1 MAKSGLIFKSEEE
14 FKKEYQPERMGE
26 GALKQVIQ
34 QLRSHNMSAE
44 GVKTKTLDAEPIIKD
59 SKETKLKEDANKNTE
74 HLLNENKKLNKNIEK
89 LSKTIGDVTKGKGIT
104 GERAE
109 KLAKDQEKD
118 YRGIGQQFKE
128 RLTGRA
134 GNKYDPSGMAWKFG
148 SIRGL
153 LHTTGLVKAGSG
165 SFLDRKLDVRE
176 ERLRTAQEMA
186 KLNPQ
191 MKNLGPKGN
200 KRFKTDADVEAYYA
214 ERGKNVQD
222 AKANLQTEQYKIDT
236 AQALM
241 SEEEYARTTGGKR
254 QLKARD
260 EAAQALIDIDPTKTG
275 EKKGAFKPAKEENIQ
290 DELNV
295 SQEESDTLKA
305 LTASSE
311 PINELIAITKVENE
325 RKTKADSDM
334 LAALN
339 NVAAAAGEGGSLG
352 GLANAA
358 TNLVGRKGAIGAA
371 KKGAGYLSKV
381 GGAGKLMKGLGI
393 GAVGAL
399 AGEGLQMGGE
409 KLQEAGYEKTGKA
422 VGAGGTAVKYAGYGA
437 MIGSVIPGVGTAIG
451 AGIGGAVGL
460 GKGIYDNYY
469 KGTPKTTKNKEAHS
483 LRMDT
488 SDPNNVRYL
497 VDDKEIS
504 ADEYMRLQNIEDLGD
519 QAKAIAAASN
529 KADQVSARSADNAV
543 AKLPS
548 NSAPATNIVN
558 APTTISKSSTNN
570 AIKVPIRDQDNTVK
584 SYHKSRYAT

>member
-74 HLLNENKKLNKNIEK
+74 HLLSENKKLNKNIEK
-89 LSKTIGDVTKGKGIT
+89 LSKTIGDVTKGKGVT

-118 YRGIGQQFKE
+118 YRGIGQQLKE
-128 RLTGRA
+128 RLTGRG
-134 GNKYDPSGMAWKFG
+134 GNKYDPSSMAWKFG

-153 LHTTGLVKAGSG
+153 LHTTGLVQAGSG

-191 MKNLGPKGN
+191 MKNLGSKEN
-200 KRFKTDADVEAYYA
+200 KRFKTDADLEDYYA
-214 ERGKNVQD
+214 ERGKNVQA
-222 AKANLQTEQYKIDT
+222 AKANLQTEQYKIDA

-241 SEEEYARTTGGKR
+241 SEEEYARTVGGKR

-260 EAAQALIDIDPTKTG
+260 EAAQALINIDPTKTG
-275 EKKGAFKPAKEENIQ
+275 EKKGAFKSAKEENIQ

-305 LTASSE
+305 LTASTE
-311 PINELIAITKVENE
+311 PLNELILITKAENE
-325 RKTKADSDM
+325 REAKADADM

-422 VGAGGTAVKYAGYGA
+422 VGTGGTAVKYAGYGA

>member
-1 MAKSGLIFKSEEE
+1 MAKKSGLVFKTEEE
-14 FKKEYQPERMGE
+14 FKREYQPERMGQ
-26 GALKQVIQ
+26 GAFKQVVE
-34 QLRSHNMSAE
+34 QLRANNLSA
-44 GVKTKTLDAEPIIKD
+44 KSIATDSIKAKSLDADPITKD
-59 SKETKLKEDANKNTE
+59 SKETQVKKEELKNGED
-74 HLLNENKKLNKNIEK
+74 LLESNKKLNTNLEK
-89 LSKTIGDVTKGKGIT
+89 LTKAIGGSKMTNARAAALA
-104 GERAE
+104 GEQ
-109 KLAKDQEKD
+109 KLD
-118 YRGIGQQFKE
+118 YRSFGQQMKD
-128 RLTGRA
+128 RLGGRG
-134 GNKYDPSGMAWKFG
+134 GNKFDPHGAAWKFG

-153 LHTTGLVKAGSG
+153 LHTTGLVQGG
-165 SFLDRKLDVRE
+165 TGGFLDNKLAVRE
-176 ERLRTAQEMA
+176 ERMRTAHEMTKA
-186 KLNPQ
+186 NST
-191 MKNLGPKGN
+191 MKNLPQFHDEFGN
-200 KRFKTDADVEAYYA
+200 PSDALVEDYYNR
-214 ERGKNVQD
+214 RGKKVQA

-236 AQALM
+236 AQGLM
-241 SEEEYARTTGGKR
+241 SEEEYARTTGGKK
-254 QLKARD
+254 QLNARNA
-260 EAAQALIDIDPTKTG
+260 AAQALIDIDPTKQG
-275 EKKGAFKPAKEENIQ
+275 EKKGAFETVQ

-305 LTASSE
+305 LTASTE
-311 PINELIAITKVENE
+311 PINELISITKVENE
-325 RKTKADSDM
+325 RKTKADADM

-352 GLANAA
+352 GLASAA
-358 TNLVGRKGAIGAA
+358 TNLVGRKGAIGVA

-469 KGTPKTTKNKEAHS
+469 KGDNKSNIATP
-483 LRMDT
+483 
-488 SDPNNVRYL
+488 SDDAMQIGGAIVHKG
-497 VDDKEIS
+497 DKLTE
-504 ADEYMRLQNIEDLGD
+504 EQ
-519 QAKAIAAASN
+519 KAIVQAAKSQGKQYPDWIE
-529 KADQVSARSADNAV
+529 KAINDSATQVSAQSADNAA

-548 NSAPATNIVN
+548 NAASSTNIVN

-570 AIKVPIRDQDNTVK
+570 SIKVPVRDQDNSIK

>member
-1 MAKSGLIFKSEEE
+1 MAKKSGLVFKTEEE
-14 FKKEYQPERMGE
+14 FKREYQPERMGQ
-26 GALKQVIQ
+26 GAFKQVVE
-34 QLRSHNMSAE
+34 QLRANNLSA
-44 GVKTKTLDAEPIIKD
+44 KSIATDSIKAKSLDADPITKD
-59 SKETKLKEDANKNTE
+59 SKETQVKKEELKNGED
-74 HLLNENKKLNKNIEK
+74 LLESNKKLNTNLEK
-89 LSKTIGDVTKGKGIT
+89 LTKAIGGSKMTNARAAALA
-104 GERAE
+104 GEQ
-109 KLAKDQEKD
+109 KLD
-118 YRGIGQQFKE
+118 YRSFGQQMKD
-128 RLTGRA
+128 RLGGRG
-134 GNKYDPSGMAWKFG
+134 GNKFDPHGAAWKFG

-153 LHTTGLVKAGSG
+153 LHTTGLVQGG
-165 SFLDRKLDVRE
+165 TGGFLDNKLAVRE
-176 ERLRTAQEMA
+176 ERMRTAHEMTKA
-186 KLNPQ
+186 NST
-191 MKNLGPKGN
+191 MKNLPQFHDEFGN
-200 KRFKTDADVEAYYA
+200 PSDALVEDYYNR
-214 ERGKNVQD
+214 RGKKVQA

-236 AQALM
+236 AQGLM
-241 SEEEYARTTGGKR
+241 SEEEYARTTGGKK
-254 QLKARD
+254 QLNARNA
-260 EAAQALIDIDPTKTG
+260 AAQALIDIDPTKQG
-275 EKKGAFKPAKEENIQ
+275 EKKGAFETVQ

-305 LTASSE
+305 LTASTE
-311 PINELIAITKVENE
+311 PINELISITKVENE
-325 RKTKADSDM
+325 RKTKADADM

-469 KGTPKTTKNKEAHS
+469 KGDNKSNIATP
-483 LRMDT
+483 
-488 SDPNNVRYL
+488 SDDAMQIGGAIVHKG
-497 VDDKEIS
+497 DKLTE
-504 ADEYMRLQNIEDLGD
+504 EQ
-519 QAKAIAAASN
+519 KAIVQAAKSQGKQYPDWIE
-529 KADQVSARSADNAV
+529 KAINDSATQVSAQSADNAA

-548 NSAPATNIVN
+548 NAASSTNIVN

-570 AIKVPIRDQDNTVK
+570 SIKVPVRDQDNSIK

>member
-1 MAKSGLIFKSEEE
+1 MAKSGLIFKSEAE
-14 FKKEYQPERMGE
+14 FQKEYQPERMGE

-34 QLRSHNMSAE
+34 QLRSHNLSAE
-44 GVKTKTLDAEPIIKD
+44 GVKTKTLAAEPLIKD
-59 SKETKLKEDANKNTE
+59 SKETKLKEDSNKNTE
-74 HLLNENKKLNKNIEK
+74 HLLNENKKLNKNLEK
-89 LSKTIGDVTKGKGIT
+89 LTKTISDTSKGKGIT

-148 SIRGL
+148 SVRGL
-153 LHTTGLVKAGSG
+153 LHTTGLVQAGGG
-165 SFLDRKLDVRE
+165 SFLDKKLDARE
-176 ERLRTAQEMA
+176 ERLRTASEMTKA
-186 KLNPQ
+186 NST
-191 MKNLGPKGN
+191 MKNLN
-200 KRFKTDADVEAYYA
+200 QFKTDAAVEDYYA
-214 ERGKNVQD
+214 ERGKKVQE

-236 AQALM
+236 AKGLM
-241 SEEEYARTTGGKR
+241 SEEEYARTIGGRKNIE
-254 QLKARD
+254 ARD
-260 EAAQALIDIDPTKTG
+260 RAAQALIDIDPTKQG
-275 EKKGAFKPAKEENIQ
+275 EKKGAFKSAKEENVQ

-305 LTASSE
+305 LTASTE
-311 PINELIAITKVENE
+311 PINELIVITKVENE
-325 RKTKADSDM
+325 RKTKADADM

-339 NVAAAAGEGGSLG
+339 NVAAVAGEGGSLG
-352 GLANAA
+352 GLASTA
-358 TNLVGRKGAIGAA
+358 TDLIGRKGAIGAA
-371 KKGAGYLSKV
+371 KKGAGYLSRV

-399 AGEGLQMGGE
+399 AGEGIQMGSD
-409 KLQEAGYEKTGKA
+409 KLKEAGYEKTGKA
-422 VGAGGTAVKYAGYGA
+422 VGTGGTAVKYAGYGA

-469 KGTPKTTKNKEAHS
+469 KGAPKTASSNKEAHS

-548 NSAPATNIVN
+548 NAAASTNIVN

-570 AIKVPIRDQDNTVK
+570 SIKVPVRDQDSTVK